1 MNQLSLVEVCIPVLV
16 LLDLNVITLSYSSMD
31 QILSFSPPSQK
42 LSWLYFF
49 FSLFIQVAY
58 KSFVRVHLVCFCYC
72 CSVTKSCPTLCDS
85 MDCSTPGFLVLYYIP
100 EFALIHVHWVS
111 DAIQPCHSLLPP
123 PPLCLKLSQHQGL
136 FQWVSSSNQVTKELK
151 LQHQLFQLIFR
162 IDYLQDWLVWF
173 PCCPRGSQESS
184 PAP

>member
-1 MNQLSLVEVCIPVLV
+1 MYPCVGITRFKCYNFIIFFNGSNSIIFSSISEV
-16 LLDLNVITLSYSSMD
+16 
-31 QILSFSPPSQK
+31 ILAI
-42 LSWLYFF
+42 FF

-162 IDYLQDWLVWF
+162 IDYLQDWLVWS
-173 PCCPRGSQESS
+173 PCSPRDFQMI
-184 PAP
+184 PL